1 MYGYA
6 VPGDAPERDPNPPSE
21 RTPWRFRDHEGRGE
35 ILTMLEGP
43 ENDPIAPAG
52 WPEAQKRALDE
63 AFDAGFRCGTDVHRC
78 ELRAAR
84 DLRDAIAATR
94 AFRLQVSIVV
104 AICVVVLCSTLLIVK
119 G

>member
-35 ILTMLEGP
+35 ILTL
-43 ENDPIAPAG
+43 
-52 WPEAQKRALDE
+52 EAQTPLDPDVDPHKQALDD

-78 ELRAAR
+78 ELREAR
-84 DLRDAIAATR
+84 AVRDAIAATR